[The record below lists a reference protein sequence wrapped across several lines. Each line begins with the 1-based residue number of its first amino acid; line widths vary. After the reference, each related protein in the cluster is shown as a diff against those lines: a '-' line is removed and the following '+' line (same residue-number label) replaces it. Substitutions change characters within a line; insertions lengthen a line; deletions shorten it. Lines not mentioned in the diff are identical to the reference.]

1 MEAEHV
7 KALDLA
13 GLATFKI
20 EDSDLAM
27 ALAMMGKAID
37 LRESAK
43 RTESQSISFSY
54 A

>member
-7 KALDLA
+7 GTLDLA
-13 GLATFKI
+13 GLAAFKI
-20 EDSDLAM
+20 EDSDLAK

-43 RTESQSISFSY
+43 RTESQSTSFSY

>member
-1 MEAEHV
+1 MEAEHIET
-7 KALDLA
+7 LDLA
-13 GLATFKI
+13 GLAAFKI
-20 EDSDLAM
+20 EDSDLTE

-43 RTESQSISFSY
+43 RTASQSTSFFY